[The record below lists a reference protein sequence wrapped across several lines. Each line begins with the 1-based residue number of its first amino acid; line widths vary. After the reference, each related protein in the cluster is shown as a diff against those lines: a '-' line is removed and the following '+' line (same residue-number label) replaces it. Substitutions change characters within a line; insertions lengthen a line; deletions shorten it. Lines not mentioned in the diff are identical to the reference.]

1 MVEVESDCSQYTGC
15 NDIRLTSFVTSCSGC
30 LNSFIATRKRP
41 PHNQKTSVQMHSFW
55 GRISQQSTACCT
67 CTGEKYLTAFNLP
80 FNNPCKNMGRGLA
93 KGQIEITNATSS
105 SSLGTLHFFCIGLT
119 VLDHCCALPFFHR
132 FWHRRVQN
140 AVMWHTQKKWLHPN
154 NNIIT
159 SYSKF
164 CPITVINKLSF
175 EMVRKWSDNTV
186 KFLTLF

>member
-105 SSLGTLHFFCIGLT
+105 SSLGTLHFFLYRIDCVGSLLCTAFLSQILT
-119 VLDHCCALPFFHR
+119 QESAKCCDVTHA
-132 FWHRRVQN
+132 
-140 AVMWHTQKKWLHPN
+140 KKM
-154 NNIIT
+154 T
-159 SYSKF
+159 ASK
-164 CPITVINKLSF
+164 
-175 EMVRKWSDNTV
+175 
-186 KFLTLF
+186 